1 MAAGSINKRLDDLI
15 TELGLS
21 KSQFASALDT
31 SSSRISNITTDRNK
45 PDSALLERILVV
57 FRNVSAR
64 WLLTGEGE
72 MFDETNPKMARNIFA
87 IMSSK
92 NDRYDSEFVQVNG
105 VNEPILGYTNEDF
118 NNLNLLVPVQAQA
131 GYAIEEPSVQAHEC
145 SPVSIPGI
153 RGRART
159 VEVSG
164 SSMEPVL
171 YAGDWVVC
179 TPVSEVSAIQDGA
192 VHVVVSASNGVL
204 IKYLKTDQSGLVC
217 TSESGLL
224 FPPVVIPYAEV
235 RELWQARLVI
245 TSVPLG
251 HNSMPA
257 RFARLEA
264 FIAQQFPQFGQDSNN
279 V

>member
-1 MAAGSINKRLDDLI
+1 MNKI
-15 TELGLS
+15 FKFFELNLGENIKAYRKERNWKPSQLS
-21 KSQFASALDT
+21 EALDIGVGNVYNWEAGT
-31 SSSRISNITTDRNK
+31 STPNIEMMIKLSEAFDITLDQ
-45 PDSALLERILVV
+45 LILGEKAHK
-57 FRNVSAR
+57 AR
-64 WLLTGEGE
+64 
-72 MFDETNPKMARNIFA
+72 FTNRLS
-87 IMSSK
+87 MSSK
-92 NDRYDSEFVQVNG
+92 KDQYEVDFVQLNT
-105 VNEPILGYTNEDF
+105 VNEPFLDYSQDDF

-235 RELWQARLVI
+235 REVWQARLVI